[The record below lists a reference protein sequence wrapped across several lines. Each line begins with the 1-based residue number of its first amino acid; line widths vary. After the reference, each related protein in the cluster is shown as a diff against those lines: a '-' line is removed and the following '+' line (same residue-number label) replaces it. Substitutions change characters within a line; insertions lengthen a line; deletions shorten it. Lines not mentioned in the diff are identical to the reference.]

1 MLEMLQESTHMER
14 AMGVYRRDIQ
24 PSAGME
30 VVKESLVNGRV
41 KMNLLRMTINLKG
54 RNAHLF
60 YKYVL
65 SICQI
70 IVHVLEIQQ

>member
-65 SICQI
+65 GICQI